1 MTLKNYLSVSVHPYL
16 HITVYLNTDITAK
29 GINCPPICDF
39 PVDYTANLD
48 TCNLNLLHYLADDC
62 KAKIRF
68 VSAFHSKMYERT
80 RIDLT
85 VTITDPQMILDT
97 NLDNFYHVSLSD
109 RG

>member
-1 MTLKNYLSVSVHPYL
+1 MTLKNYLSVGVHPYL
-16 HITVYLNTDITAK
+16 QITVYLNTEITK
-29 GINCPPICDF
+29 EGINCPPLCDF
-39 PVDYTANLD
+39 PVDYTATMD

-85 VTITDPQMILDT
+85 VTITDPHMLLDM
-97 NLDNFYHVSLSD
+97 NLDNFYHVSV

>member
-1 MTLKNYLSVSVHPYL
+1 MTLKQYLSVCAHPYL
-16 HITVYLNTDITAK
+16 HITVYLNTDITK
-29 GINCPPICDF
+29 EGINCPPICDF